1 MGNDEQ
7 EIDHESGSVE
17 MEKCTLQ
24 KNCVTIIIYR
34 VLIKFPIL
42 KSSTRY
48 GTQYQKTVDHI
59 RIIISSALHSC
70 VHFIQIKEC
79 ARDTAGPGKDDPELT
94 ESRAA

>member
-1 MGNDEQ
+1 MTNKRLTTKAVP
-7 EIDHESGSVE
+7 SRW
-17 MEKCTLQ
+17 
-24 KNCVTIIIYR
+24 KNVLCKKTVTIIIIYR

-48 GTQYQKTVDHI
+48 GTQYKKTVDHI

-79 ARDTAGPGKDDPELT
+79 ARDTGYRTVVSQAYKTDY
-94 ESRAA
+94 SNR

>member
-24 KNCVTIIIYR
+24 KNCNNNNKIYR

-79 ARDTAGPGKDDPELT
+79 ARDTGYGSVTSLQN
-94 ESRAA
+94 R